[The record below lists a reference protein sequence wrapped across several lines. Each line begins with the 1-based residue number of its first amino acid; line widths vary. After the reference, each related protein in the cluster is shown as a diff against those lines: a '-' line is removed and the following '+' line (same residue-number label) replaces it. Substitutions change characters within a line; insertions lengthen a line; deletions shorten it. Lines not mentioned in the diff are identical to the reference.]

1 MLDDLISTVIGLP
14 SLESKDRAAQARRAF
29 LLGIPSALQAASS
42 LPPRKD
48 LLRLLL
54 AVVLLLAGHFQEAR
68 PRVERDQ
75 DRVRRLRRGCTIGP
89 TPRLQMMSWKFPTTH
104 RERHLRARRRG
115 MVELRIA
122 TGAAIAKEVFREM
135 ASILC
140 RASRVKRD

>member
-1 MLDDLISTVIGLP
+1 MPGLDLVPVQVPGLDDLLHGGSGQDLRLVLDDFISTVIGLP
-14 SLESKDRAAQARRAF
+14 SLESKDRASSQSF

-75 DRVRRLRRGCTIGP
+75 DRVDDELRRGS
-89 TPRLQMMSWKFPTTH
+89 L
-104 RERHLRARRRG
+104 ER
-115 MVELRIA
+115 V
-122 TGAAIAKEVFREM
+122 V
-135 ASILC
+135 
-140 RASRVKRD
+140 